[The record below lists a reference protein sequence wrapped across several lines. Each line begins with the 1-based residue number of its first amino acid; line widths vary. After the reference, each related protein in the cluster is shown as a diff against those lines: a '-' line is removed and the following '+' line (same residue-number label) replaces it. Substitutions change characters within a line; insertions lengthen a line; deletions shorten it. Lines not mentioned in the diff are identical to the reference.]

1 MKAKFLKAAL
11 GIAAV
16 ALVAFASVNVHA
28 QNRKLDFTLVNQ
40 TGVDIAEVYVTPTND
55 DSWGEDVM
63 GKDILKNKASV
74 DITFSRKETTC
85 NWDLKVIDVEK
96 DSIEW
101 TKLDL
106 CKANEITLKYEGKH
120 PTAIIK

>member
-16 ALVAFASVNVHA
+16 ALVALTSVNVHA

-40 TGVDIAEVYVTPTND
+40 TGVDIAEVYVSPSND

-74 DITFSRKETTC
+74 DIEFSRKETTC
-85 NWDLKVIDVEK
+85 LWDLKVIDVEK